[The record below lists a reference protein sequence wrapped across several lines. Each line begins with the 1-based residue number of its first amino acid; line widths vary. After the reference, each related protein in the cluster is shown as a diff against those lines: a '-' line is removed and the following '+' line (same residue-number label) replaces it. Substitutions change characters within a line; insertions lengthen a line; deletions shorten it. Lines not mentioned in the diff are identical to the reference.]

1 MHPTSWVHYPKE
13 IIALYFRVVC
23 DICNTEVYNMIALK
37 HHRVL
42 VHKKREGFLCEYC
55 PKKVFFCETFLNKHL
70 KEKHS
75 KTQVDFGNE
84 HSD

>member
-1 MHPTSWVHYPKE
+1 M
-13 IIALYFRVVC
+13 VVC

-75 KTQVDFGNE
+75 KTQIDFGNE

>member
-1 MHPTSWVHYPKE
+1 
-13 IIALYFRVVC
+13 
-23 DICNTEVYNMIALK
+23 MIALK

-75 KTQVDFGNE
+75 KTQIDFGNE